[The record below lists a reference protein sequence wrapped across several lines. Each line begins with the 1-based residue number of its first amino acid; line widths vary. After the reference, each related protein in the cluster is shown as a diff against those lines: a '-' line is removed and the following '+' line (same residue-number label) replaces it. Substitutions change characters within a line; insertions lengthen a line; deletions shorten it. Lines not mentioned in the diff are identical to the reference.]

1 MRNVGFYKLLF
12 SVSAATP
19 LFLLVW
25 DGWRG
30 QLGANPVEFVLR
42 TFGVLTLIFLLLT
55 LAVTPARR
63 LFHVNELIRIR
74 RMLAL
79 WAFFFAVLH
88 LLVYFYFDKESNFA
102 AVVTDIGERPF
113 VAVGMAAFALM
124 VPLAITSTN
133 RMVKRLGGRRWARL
147 HRLTYLIA
155 ILGVI
160 HFWMIV
166 KSDVFYPAI
175 FGMILVILLG
185 ARFLRKRKRTANGE
199 A

>member
-79 WAFFFAVLH
+79 WSFFLC
-88 LLVYFYFDKESNFA
+88 
-102 AVVTDIGERPF
+102 R
-113 VAVGMAAFALM
+113 VA
-124 VPLAITSTN
+124 S
-133 RMVKRLGGRRWARL
+133 LGL
-147 HRLTYLIA
+147 
-155 ILGVI
+155 
-160 HFWMIV
+160 
-166 KSDVFYPAI
+166 
-175 FGMILVILLG
+175 
-185 ARFLRKRKRTANGE
+185 FLF
-199 A
+199 